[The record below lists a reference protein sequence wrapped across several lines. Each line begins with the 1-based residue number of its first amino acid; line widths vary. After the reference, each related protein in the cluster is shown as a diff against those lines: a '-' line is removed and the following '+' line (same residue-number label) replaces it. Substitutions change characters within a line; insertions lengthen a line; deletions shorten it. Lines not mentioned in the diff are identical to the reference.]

1 MEQFS
6 LRSLG
11 PIVGTG
17 RGAGFEVCSPFSTT
31 AIEGADYS
39 MLVGSCPV
47 LSRDLPHPGERAG
60 VAVSEF
66 DSGDR
71 DVDFLS
77 YRAAYIQHPE
87 KHALAHLTGYGR
99 NGEAVGHLYFDINN
113 GLSVAGHHSD
123 APGPPLGA
131 AQPFSDEARTG
142 LDPGWSRLQ
151 SPERRSLRPRQSH
164 LIGNSGLTGNFR
176 LKNDTSHD
184 YIHIRCHF
192 DGFRRFIGF

>member
-1 MEQFS
+1 MEQFL
-6 LRSLG
+6 LRSPG

-17 RGAGFEVCSPFSTT
+17 RGAGFEVVF
-31 AIEGADYS
+31 AFLDHRNRRRRLFGARWQ
-39 MLVGSCPV
+39 LPGPQP
-47 LSRDLPHPGERAG
+47 RDLPHPGEQAG

-99 NGEAVGHLYFDINN
+99 NREAVGHLYFDINN

-131 AQPFSDEARTG
+131 AARG
-142 LDPGWSRLQ
+142 
-151 SPERRSLRPRQSH
+151 RPAVQR
-164 LIGNSGLTGNFR
+164 
-176 LKNDTSHD
+176 
-184 YIHIRCHF
+184 
-192 DGFRRFIGF
+192 